1 MQREALLKAEWA
13 LSVVVVVQ
21 QRLRVAMRQAA
32 RGKQPQTWNCRAM
45 EVPWT
50 RLP

>member
-1 MQREALLKAEWA
+1 MQREALRKAAWA
-13 LSVVVVVQ
+13 WSVAVMQ
-21 QRLRVAMRQAA
+21 QRRRVPMRQAA

>member
-1 MQREALLKAEWA
+1 MQLEALPKAVLA
-13 LSVVVVVQ
+13 LLVAALRK
-21 QRLRVAMRQAA
+21 RLRVAMRQAA

>member
-1 MQREALLKAEWA
+1 MQREALLKVEWA
-13 LSVVVVVQ
+13 LSVVVVQ